1 MNKCKNKNST
11 IKNNHIYP
19 LILFIYYCSA
29 NFKVILF
36 FFPDL
41 DYEEDFH
48 EDGAFDPQTDVTDI
62 LMKTAEKAQP
72 AENTQVGFKNFS

>member
-36 FFPDL
+36 FF
-41 DYEEDFH
+41 
-48 EDGAFDPQTDVTDI
+48 QTSTTKKTFTKMAPSI
-62 LMKTAEKAQP
+62 LRPMLRT
-72 AENTQVGFKNFS
+72 SS